1 MSRIFTLPDLG
12 EGLTE
17 AALVRW
23 MVSVGD
29 DVTVDQPIA
38 EVETAKSIV
47 EVPSPYAG
55 VVETLH
61 GAEGDA
67 LVVGEPLL
75 TVAEAIAAESS
86 ATEPAGTGSGNVL
99 VGYGTSETAH
109 TGRRRGRRVAPA
121 AETGSPGLDTLAGA
135 RYSTTDARRT
145 GSIAVISPVV
155 RQLAKTRGLDLAT
168 VHASGRGGVITRRD
182 VETALTADPTAVTAD
197 ETTAAAPGT
206 DARTGLS
213 VYATTPL
220 SLFRKTVAATMTRS
234 RAEIPEAT
242 VWVDVDAT
250 DLRELR
256 RRIRIGDK
264 HPSFTSLI
272 GRFTITALAKYPM
285 LAGRLSADG
294 SELTEFDGVN
304 LGIAAD
310 TARGLVVPVV
320 RHADALSLR
329 ELDAEAERLTSA
341 ARGGTATPTELSGS
355 TFTVNNYGTLGVDG
369 SAAIIN
375 YPEVA
380 ILGIGRMLERPWVV
394 DGQIVPRTIAQL
406 SLVFDHRVCDGG
418 VAAGFLRMIADAI
431 EHPYDAFADL

>member
-1 MSRIFTLPDLG
+1 VTVSQVFMLPDLG

-17 AALVRW
+17 ASLVRW
-23 MVSVGD
+23 MVAVGD
-29 DVTVDQPIA
+29 EIAVDQAIA
-38 EVETAKSIV
+38 EVETAKSVV

-55 VVETLH
+55 TVETLH

-75 TVAEAIAAESS
+75 TVAAQSRA
-86 ATEPAGTGSGNVL
+86 GSGNVL
-99 VGYGTSETAH
+99 VGYGTSDTAH
-109 TGRRRGRRVAPA
+109 TGRRRRRRVATAGDRPA
-121 AETGSPGLDTLAGA
+121 NGGTAT
-135 RYSTTDARRT
+135 
-145 GSIAVISPVV
+145 IAVISPVV

-168 VHASGRGGVITRRD
+168 VHPSGTGGVITRHD
-182 VETALTADPTAVTAD
+182 VEDALAQGAGAAGSNQAARSP
-197 ETTAAAPGT
+197 AAPNEPAPNQSAPSGA
-206 DARTGLS
+206 DARTGLPIRS
-213 VYATTPL
+213 TTQL
-220 SLFRKTVAATMTRS
+220 TLFRKTVAATMSRS

-264 HPSFTSLI
+264 HPSFTALI
-272 GRFTITALAKYPM
+272 GRFTITALQKYPM
-285 LAGRLSADG
+285 LAGRLSADA
-294 SELTEFDGVN
+294 SELTEFEGIN
-304 LGIAAD
+304 LGFAAD
-310 TARGLVVPVV
+310 TPRGLVVPVV
-320 RHADALSLR
+320 RRADALTLR
-329 ELDAEAERLTSA
+329 ALDGELERLTSA
-341 ARGGTATPTELSGS
+341 ARAGTATPSELSGS
-355 TFTVNNYGTLGVDG
+355 TFTINNYGTLGVDG

-394 DGQIVPRTIAQL
+394 DGQIVPRSIVQL

-418 VAAGFLRMIADAI
+418 VAAGFVRMIADAI